1 MSTVIKLLNGDLVA
15 IDNGASDRE
24 IRHQLGELLNISPY
38 RIRFVDTKESEE
50 ESEEE
55 ESKDTNKDEEKAT
68 FRHVLVMEKDHVR
81 MPIESLNNL
90 SEYHFLKR
98 CNNVPILRKCL
109 DICRE
114 HEYGEECD
122 KMWLSLL
129 QNPHPI
135 VVDHLLAISEL
146 HTRDFYRTLSGNPS
160 ERVVNWLID
169 EHPERIHLPLFL
181 CNTNVRAIEYMM
193 AHIYP
198 GGVYATQFDQF
209 IRKVVNTDEQIEWL
223 YRRLVP
229 FGTFTELTLT
239 HDLCLNSSDAAA
251 RSFVRRYPTPEK
263 AYEECMVPETTIRVL
278 PRSYSEQMV
287 PYYLYYLEQG
297 EKKYANAGK
306 NGDWKTVWYV
316 LDFAASHPHPSI
328 VEWWKRKV
336 YDGDM
341 GKHNIPL
348 HSNPSDEMVDWLSG
362 KPFCC
367 FDLFAFNPNP
377 RALERCLTAWR
388 KGWPGDENIMNMLGR
403 GGMQPR
409 AVMFLFNEY
418 PDECRHILDRS
429 RNESGKW
436 RPYGINELVPL
447 DDWEWEA

>member
-1 MSTVIKLLNGDLVA
+1 MYKLLNGDLISV
-15 IDNGASDRE
+15 DNGASDRE
-24 IRHQLGELLNISPY
+24 IRHQLGELLNISPH
-38 RIRFVDTKESEE
+38 RIRFVDDKES
-50 ESEEE
+50 
-55 ESKDTNKDEEKAT
+55 KATNEQKANEEKANEETKDKT

-81 MPIESLNNL
+81 MPIQDLNTL

-114 HEYGEECD
+114 HEYGEECV

-129 QNPHPI
+129 QNPHPL
-135 VVDHLLAISEL
+135 VVDHLLAIPEL

-181 CNTNVRAIEYMM
+181 CNTNLRAIEYMM
-193 AHIYP
+193 THIYP
-198 GGVYATQFDQF
+198 GGVYATQFDHF
-209 IRKVVNTDEQIEWL
+209 VRKVVSTDEQIEWL

-229 FGTFTELTLT
+229 FGMFTELKLT
-239 HDLCLNSSDAAA
+239 QDLCLNSSDAAA
-251 RSFVRRYPTPEK
+251 RAFMRRYPTPEK
-263 AYEECMVPETTIRVL
+263 AYEECMIPETTIRVL
-278 PRSYSEQMV
+278 PRSYSEEMV

-297 EKKYANAGK
+297 EKRYANAG
-306 NGDWKTVWYV
+306 DWKTIYYI

-328 VEWWKRKV
+328 VEWWKRNVGKN
-336 YDGDM
+336 GDM
-341 GKHNIPL
+341 SKHNIY
-348 HSNPSDEMVDWLSG
+348 SNPSDEMVNWLNNQ
-362 KPFCC
+362 PFCC

-377 RALERCLTAWR
+377 RALDMCLRAWR
-388 KGWPGDENIMNMLGR
+388 KGWPGDEIIFEQFAM

-418 PDECRHILDRS
+418 PNECRLILDRA

-436 RPYGINELVPL
+436 RPYGINELAPL
-447 DDWEWEA
+447 DDWEWEWEWEEC